1 MERTTK
7 KQRAENARQFY
18 QVFKNLEHNRACI
31 VVERNDSG
39 RTQFKTVP
47 SNVSE
52 MKPII
57 IAESLGLGIDGCWI
71 EFISNIY
78 NGRQT
83 TYYEDNFKQW
93 LKEIIG
99 IEITYFDG
107 YVFIIER

>member
-7 KQRAENARQFY
+7 KQRAENARTFY

-31 VVERNDSG
+31 VVERNDNG

-47 SNVSE
+47 SNASG

-83 TYYEDNFKQW
+83 TYYEDDFKSW
-93 LKEIIG
+93 LKKILD
-99 IEITYFDG
+99 IEITYYDG